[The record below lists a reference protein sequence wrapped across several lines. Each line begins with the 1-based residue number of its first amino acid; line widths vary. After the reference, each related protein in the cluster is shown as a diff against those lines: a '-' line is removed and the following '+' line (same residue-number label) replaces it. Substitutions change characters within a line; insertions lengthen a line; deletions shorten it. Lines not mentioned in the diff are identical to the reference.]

1 MRSLRIV
8 FMGTPEF
15 AVASLSAIHESQHE
29 VVCVVTA
36 PDRPSG
42 RGKQVKPSPVK
53 EFALKNGL
61 PVLQPLRLK
70 DEAFI
75 QELKSYHADLF
86 IVVAFRMLPEIV
98 WSIPPLGTINLHASL
113 LPQYR
118 GAAPINWAIVNGEK
132 ETGVTTFFINNEID
146 TGDLIAQQRLAI
158 QKEMNAGQLHDQLML
173 KGAELITETIK
184 LVAEGKAQ
192 GIPQSKN
199 EAPLKSAPKLNKEN
213 TRIDWQQP
221 ADSIVQL
228 IRGMSPYPGAFA
240 VSNPTELPVKLL
252 GAEKSDFGQLQPGEI
267 QSDGKKSLIVG
278 TGNGSVSVTE
288 IQWPGK
294 RKMSIADFLNGGGL
308 NHLKCFE

>member
-1 MRSLRIV
+1 
-8 FMGTPEF
+8 MGTPEF

-146 TGDLIAQQRLAI
+146 TGDLIAQQRVAI

-308 NHLKCFE
+308 NHLNRFE